1 MREVELTIQVLEDY
15 DEIIRKIENQSY
27 KLVEKYYMKDYYMI
41 HKSINLN
48 IDNYDILKK
57 CILIRNIVDD
67 NPKNYLIYKDKSY
80 DVNGKIVSQNKIKA
94 KIESVE
100 DVKKI
105 LESVDHIT
113 LFEIENYSTV
123 YKKDDTEIVIQKIT
137 DPSGIYIE
145 IEATEEEL
153 LNNNDE
159 EVKDILK
166 IKLNT
171 LELETTG
178 DYEVKKALIALE
190 KVKEKLNL

>member
-15 DEIIRKIENQSY
+15 DEVIRKIENQSY

-94 KIESVE
+94 KIESIE

-166 IKLNT
+166 RKLNT

>member
-15 DEIIRKIENQSY
+15 DEVIRKIENQSY
-27 KLVEKYYMKDYYMI
+27 KLVEKYYMKDNYMI

-100 DVKKI
+100 DVKKT

-171 LELETTG
+171 LELKTTG

>member
-15 DEIIRKIENQSY
+15 DEVIRKIENQSY

-41 HKSINLN
+41 HKSVNLN

-57 CILIRNIVDD
+57 CILIRNIIDD

-145 IEATEEEL
+145 IEATQEEL

-166 IKLNT
+166 RKLNA
-171 LELETTG
+171 LELNTTG

>member
-15 DEIIRKIENQSY
+15 DEVIRKIENQSY
-27 KLVEKYYMKDYYMI
+27 KLVEKYYMKDNYMI

-190 KVKEKLNL
+190 KVKEKLNS